1 MAGLEV
7 LVSSLPLPV
16 ILLISAVISAMI
28 LFGILKNFSKA
39 DVEIKSPIYFGIG
52 RITSY
57 RLGLA
62 SPSLAL
68 MFDRNSCG
76 ENDIK
81 IVPEIRRKLY
91 LLLHQ
96 QNFPL
101 VIMQLCPTRQRIFP

>member
-1 MAGLEV
+1 MKE
-7 LVSSLPLPV
+7 
-16 ILLISAVISAMI
+16 
-28 LFGILKNFSKA
+28 FT
-39 DVEIKSPIYFGIG
+39 YFGIG
-52 RITSY
+52 SMTSK
-57 RLGLA
+57 RDGFA
-62 SPSLAL
+62 NPSLAL

-101 VIMQLCPTRQRIFP
+101 AITQLCPTRQQIFP